1 MAILKQIAGHTGC
14 ARIKHYLERG
24 GRAIEREF
32 MNFYWQL
39 GENEIEPAD
48 HAPEGFDWAVAM
60 DATRVSENNHLPY
73 NGRLARTFKH
83 FVISPDPKDRI
94 TFDELKALAHTWLTE
109 EFPDFEAAIVYHD
122 DNDGHIPHAHIVVN
136 NTNLKTGRRMHTD
149 DARDLNRDLQKMA
162 KAMELAHFDD
172 DRKRALAK
180 SQIGPSKTP
189 RTHQAIHYSRAEE
202 RIARE
207 GGYSWLSD
215 IRSRVDAAKHL
226 SADVVEFKKNL
237 ETLGVTV
244 EDSKSRRH
252 RPDWVFKLADQPT
265 CRVCGEKLGA
275 LYGRTELTLFF
286 NRQGRNALSTRGEL
300 LDHAK
305 TAVTLNDLSEL
316 HELARSLSLC
326 SRHHIVSIRGIDEA
340 IARTEKLA
348 SSAEGRRSIA
358 LSQQIE
364 ELKRAKDFLASRNL
378 LPLRGTATAPA
389 KPERTGRTSPRGDD
403 GVYRNTHPSSSS
415 RPTIEPQR
423 RDAVER
429 GR

>member
-1 MAILKQIAGHTGC
+1 MAYLKQIAGHTGC

-39 GENEIEPAD
+39 DENEIEPAD
-48 HAPEGFDWAVAM
+48 RAPQGFDWAVAM
-60 DATRVSENNHLPY
+60 DATRMSENNHLPY

-83 FVISPDPKDRI
+83 FVISPDPKDQI
-94 TFDELKALAHTWLTE
+94 TFDELKVLAHTWLMQ
-109 EFPDFEAAIVYHD
+109 EFPDFEATIVYHD
-122 DNDGHIPHAHIVVN
+122 DNEGHIPHAHIVVN

-162 KAMELAHFDD
+162 KAMELAHFDT
-172 DRKRALAK
+172 DRKRTAPTEHT
-180 SQIGPSKTP
+180 SPSKAP
-189 RTHQAIHYSRAEE
+189 RTHQAIHYNRAEE

-207 GGYSWLSD
+207 GGYSWLTD

-226 SADVVEFKKNL
+226 SADVAEFKKNL
-237 ETLGVTV
+237 EALGVTV
-244 EDSKSRRH
+244 EDSKSRRN
-252 RPDWVFKLADQPT
+252 RPDWVFGLADQPT

-286 NRQGRNALSTRGEL
+286 NRQGRNALSSRGEL
-300 LDHAK
+300 LDYAK

-316 HELARSLSLC
+316 HELAQALSLC
-326 SRHHIVSIRGIDEA
+326 ARHHIASIKGIDEA
-340 IARTEKLA
+340 ITRAQKLV
-348 SSAEGRRSIA
+348 SGAEGRRNLT
-358 LSQQIE
+358 LSQE
-364 ELKRAKDFLASRNL
+364 VESLKRARDFLATRNL
-378 LPLRGTATAPA
+378 LPLRGAAVSHA

-403 GVYRNTHPSSSS
+403 GIYRNTRPPSSS
-415 RPTIEPQR
+415 RPPIELKP

-429 GR
+429 SR